1 MSVRNIIRKSN
12 VKLICTTDDPVDD
25 LKWHKVLAED
35 DSFEVKVLPAWRPDK
50 AMNLE
55 KPEYPEYMKKL
66 SQVSGVEIAD
76 FADLKEALLKRMEFF
91 AQMGCSV
98 SDHALEYVMYAPAAE
113 EKVNEIF
120 KKRLNGESISREE
133 EMIFKTAFMQFVGKE
148 YQKKNWVMQIHYGC
162 KRDNNAFM
170 YEQLGPD
177 TGYDCIN
184 NYAPSAQTA
193 DFLNSLIASNELPK
207 TILYSLNPNDNEAI
221 GTILGCFQGTEAAG
235 KIQQG
240 SAWWFNDHKTGMIA
254 QMTSL
259 ANLGLLANFVGMLT
273 DSRSFLSYTR
283 HEYFRRILCELI
295 GGWVEN
301 GEYPAD
307 YKTLKEIVCGISYN
321 NAVDYFWV

>member
-1 MSVRNIIRKSN
+1 
-12 VKLICTTDDPVDD
+12 
-25 LKWHKVLAED
+25 
-35 DSFEVKVLPAWRPDK
+35 
-50 AMNLE
+50 
-55 KPEYPEYMKKL
+55 
-66 SQVSGVEIAD
+66 
-76 FADLKEALLKRMEFF
+76 MEFF

-120 KKRLNGESISREE
+120 KKRLNGESISRARRNDLQDSFYAVCWKRISE
-133 EMIFKTAFMQFVGKE
+133 
-148 YQKKNWVMQIHYGC
+148 KNWVMQIHYGC

-283 HEYFRRILCELI
+283 HEYFRRILCELN
-295 GGWVEN
+295 GGW
-301 GEYPAD
+301 GG
-307 YKTLKEIVCGISYN
+307 KWRISG
-321 NAVDYFWV
+321 

>member
-1 MSVRNIIRKSN
+1 M
-12 VKLICTTDDPVDD
+12 
-25 LKWHKVLAED
+25 
-35 DSFEVKVLPAWRPDK
+35 LPAWRPDK

-148 YQKKNWVMQIHYGC
+148 YHKKNWVMQIHYGC

-193 DFLNSLIASNELPK
+193 DFLNSLIASK
-207 TILYSLNPNDNEAI
+207 DRKS
-221 GTILGCFQGTEAAG
+221 
-235 KIQQG
+235 
-240 SAWWFNDHKTGMIA
+240 
-254 QMTSL
+254 
-259 ANLGLLANFVGMLT
+259 V
-273 DSRSFLSYTR
+273 
-283 HEYFRRILCELI
+283 
-295 GGWVEN
+295 V
-301 GEYPAD
+301 
-307 YKTLKEIVCGISYN
+307 
-321 NAVDYFWV
+321 

>member
-148 YQKKNWVMQIHYGC
+148 YHKKNWVMQIHYGC

-207 TILYSLNPNDNEAI
+207 TILYSPNPNDNEAI

-283 HEYFRRILCELI
+283 HEYFRRILLRAYWRM
-295 GGWVEN
+295 GGKWR
-301 GEYPAD
+301 
-307 YKTLKEIVCGISYN
+307 ISG
-321 NAVDYFWV
+321 

>member
-148 YQKKNWVMQIHYGC
+148 YHKKNWVMQIHYGC

-273 DSRSFLSYTR
+273 DSRSFCPIPDMSIFAEFFASLLADGWKMENIR
-283 HEYFRRILCELI
+283 LI
-295 GGWVEN
+295 IR
-301 GEYPAD
+301 
-307 YKTLKEIVCGISYN
+307 L
-321 NAVDYFWV
+321 

>member
-1 MSVRNIIRKSN
+1 MQRYFGYTGYLNGDTAEEVWNLCNKKLQEDDMSVRNIIRKSN

-35 DSFEVKVLPAWRPDK
+35 ESFEVKVLPAWRPDK

-66 SQVSGVEIAD
+66 SEVSGIRIAE

-148 YQKKNWVMQIHYGC
+148 YHKKNWVMQIHYGC

-221 GTILGCFQGTEAAG
+221 
-235 KIQQG
+235 
-240 SAWWFNDHKTGMIA
+240 
-254 QMTSL
+254 
-259 ANLGLLANFVGMLT
+259 
-273 DSRSFLSYTR
+273 
-283 HEYFRRILCELI
+283 
-295 GGWVEN
+295 
-301 GEYPAD
+301 
-307 YKTLKEIVCGISYN
+307 
-321 NAVDYFWV
+321 